1 MFMATSPVTF
11 LKEARTELGKVVWP
25 KRNET
30 VKLTAVVIG
39 ISVGVGVF
47 IGLLDIIFTKLAEL
61 LLK

>member
-1 MFMATSPVTF
+1 METSPITF
-11 LKEARTELGKVVWP
+11 LKEARTELAKVVWP

-39 ISVGVGVF
+39 VSVGVGVF
-47 IGLLDIIFTKLAEL
+47 IGLLDIIFTKFAEL

>member
-1 MFMATSPVTF
+1 MATSPITF
-11 LKEARTELGKVVWP
+11 LKEARTELAKVVWP

-39 ISVGVGVF
+39 VSVGVGVF
-47 IGLLDIIFTKLAEL
+47 IGLLDIIFTKFAEL